1 MGHSGRIKEVVYHW
15 RAGLIF
21 SAVLP
26 VFTLINNSQNANFL
40 SLKHIFLTWTV
51 SFSFLLTA
59 WYLNARVS
67 LFRSDGTDMKI
78 YRQNLVLNPIL
89 NIALLVCLSLTGV
102 FLLQEFRLLSVSQ
115 GLTALFLL
123 LRGVAGLALILL
135 FQQSLDSLARAQEIS
150 LQNEMLKTE
159 NVRSQFEILK
169 QQINPHFLFNALSTL
184 RSMVRAGDPRSEEF
198 IIRLSDIY
206 RQLLLLRGRD
216 SVTLKDELDFTGK
229 YIFMLTS
236 RFENMLNMNIEV
248 NPRSM
253 EMHIPTFSLQLLIEN
268 CVKHNIISADKQ
280 LHITIF
286 SKNEESVIIE
296 NNIQPK
302 VTKQESSGYGLKN
315 LSDRYDLLGI
325 PGGLTVCNNGETFR
339 VSLKLFGSEHSDH

>member
-1 MGHSGRIKEVVYHW
+1 MGHSGRIKEVIYHW

-40 SLKHIFLTWTV
+40 SIKHIFLTWTV
-51 SFSFLLTA
+51 SFVFLLTG
-59 WYLNARVS
+59 WYLNARFS
-67 LFRSDGTDMKI
+67 LFKSHVTDGNA

-89 NIALLVCLSLTGV
+89 NIFLLACLSLAGV
-102 FLLQEFRLLSVSQ
+102 FLLQEFRLLSIPRE
-115 GLTALFLL
+115 LTALFIL
-123 LRGVAGLALILL
+123 LRGIAGLILILL
-135 FQQSLDSLARAQEIS
+135 FQYSLDSMARAQEIS

-184 RSMVRAGDPRSEEF
+184 RSMVRAGDRGSEEF

-206 RQLLLLRGRD
+206 RQLLLLRGKD
-216 SVTLKDELDFTGK
+216 SVTLSDELDFTGK

-236 RFENMLNMNIEV
+236 RFENMLHVDIDV
-248 NPRSM
+248 TPRSLVM
-253 EMHIPTFSLQLLIEN
+253 YLPTFSLQLLIEN
-268 CVKHNIISADKQ
+268 CVKHNIISADKP
-280 LHITIF
+280 LHIRILN
-286 SKNEESVIIE
+286 KNEDSVIIE
-296 NNIQPK
+296 NNVQPK
-302 VTKQESSGYGLKN
+302 VTRQESSGYGLKN
-315 LSDRYDLLGI
+315 LSGRYDLLGI

-339 VSLKLFGSEHSDH
+339 VTLKLFGNEHNDH